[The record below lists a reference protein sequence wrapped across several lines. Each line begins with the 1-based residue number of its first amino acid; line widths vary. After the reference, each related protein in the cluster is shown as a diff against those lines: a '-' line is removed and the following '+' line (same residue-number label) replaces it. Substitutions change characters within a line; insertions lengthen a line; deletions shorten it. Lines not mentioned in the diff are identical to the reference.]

1 MSQHEENPKGQP
13 ADGLPPAS
21 PKPVTVEDFDAID
34 SEGCLKNCENVDPH
48 CLASQ
53 FIALAREAEKRQDQ
67 VAARVYTL
75 LYQACSIHLRFEDRS
90 APWVPSFSGPGGRT
104 AIPSDFKGEQSATFL
119 AILERIK
126 NPGLRARLA
135 DIVWSNDRKI
145 HHAASIAVDAYN
157 ECAEGLLKGKYKPY
171 LNESRASFETLK
183 YLRRGFA
190 IAQAITKKDSKGHP
204 QLPDNLTAL
213 ALKLYRIAHDAH
225 EFVVFSDTAKLILD
239 YELLDRAT
247 VAKDCEELANT
258 KTERFTIPIKN
269 LWDLAVHLY
278 RTLKDKDAEQRC
290 RFGSV
295 EQTLAMRKQV
305 RGAGA
310 EAHWVQLAL
319 LEFRHIQGHD
329 ELEEQLLIE
338 LRRLQRASIR
348 ELRPFSI
355 DLDVKELR
363 DRVEGTFEKY
373 ELAEALRKFGLL
385 VRSRSIKDLR
395 QEALDLAHKY
405 PLQGIMGMKHM
416 DDEGK
421 PIAHSPSAEM
431 NGEESDD
438 WYRSQILRSEDIR
451 RQRSIA
457 GIIEPARMII
467 QARFMIEERHLEP
480 IILRSPFVPPSQA
493 PIITL
498 GLARYF
504 QGDFISAA
512 HLLILQLEPCLRHIL
527 KLNGHDPVHQRDDGT
542 EEDYDLNAMLKN
554 MKTELENIFGAD
566 WVYEIDLLFAG
577 RPGPSLRN
585 DLAHGQIS
593 ACACFDH
600 NVLYGCWMMYRLCMI
615 FLLDHWNQIAPELKA
630 LECA

>member
-1 MSQHEENPKGQP
+1 MSEDEDNSQSQP
-13 ADGLPPAS
+13 ADGPPPAL
-21 PKPVTVEDFDAID
+21 PKPVTVEEFDAID
-34 SEGCLKNCENVDPH
+34 FEGGLKNCENVDPH
-48 CLASQ
+48 CLVSK
-53 FIALAREAEKRQDQ
+53 FMGLAREAEERQDQ
-67 VAARVYTL
+67 ICTRVYGL
-75 LYQACSIHLRFEDRS
+75 LYQVCSIHLRIEDR
-90 APWVPSFSGPGGRT
+90 AEPWVPMFSGPGGRT
-104 AIPSDFKGEQSATFL
+104 AIPSDFKGEQSAAFL

-126 NPGLRARLA
+126 NPGLQARLA
-135 DIVWSNDRKI
+135 DIVWSNDRKASR
-145 HHAASIAVDAYN
+145 AAAIGVSAYHQ
-157 ECAEGLLKGKYKPY
+157 CAEGLLNGKYKPY

-190 IAQAITKKDSKGHP
+190 IAQEITKKDSKGRP
-204 QLPDNLTAL
+204 QIPNDLTAS

-225 EFVVFSDTAKLILD
+225 EFVVFLD
-239 YELLDRAT
+239 AAGLALYYGLLDKAT
-247 VAKDCEELANT
+247 VAGDCEEIANT
-258 KTERFTIPIKN
+258 KTEQFIMPIKN
-269 LWDLAVHLY
+269 LWDLAARLY
-278 RTLKDKDAEQRC
+278 SALGDKNAEQRC

-295 EQTLAMRKQV
+295 EQTRAMRKQV
-305 RGAGA
+305 HGASA
-310 EAHWVQLAL
+310 EAHWVQQAV
-319 LEFRHIQGHD
+319 LELRHIKGHD
-329 ELEEQLLIE
+329 ELEDQLLLE
-338 LRRLQRASIR
+338 LRRLQRASIK
-348 ELRPFSI
+348 EMKPFSI
-355 DLDVKELR
+355 DLDVRELR
-363 DRVEGTFEKY
+363 NRVEGTFEKY
-373 ELAEALRKFGLL
+373 ELAEALRELGLL
-385 VRSRSIKDLR
+385 VRSRSVKDLR
-395 QEALDLAHKY
+395 QEALDLANEY
-405 PLQGIMGMKHM
+405 PIQGIMGIAHI

-431 NGEESDD
+431 KGEQSEN
-438 WYRSQILRSEDIR
+438 WYRSHILNSEDIR

-457 GIIEPARMII
+457 GIIEPARIII

-480 IILRSPFVPPSQA
+480 IIMRSPFIPPSQA

-593 ACACFDH
+593 SYACFHH
-600 NVLYGCWMMYRLCMI
+600 NVLYGCWMMYRLCMV
-615 FLLDHWNQIAPELKA
+615 FLLEHWNKIAPELKA
-630 LECA
+630 LE